1 MIQRLVLLEI
11 EQFDVATDG
20 DRNDRIADIVGFAG
34 ETSAGY
40 AGRDQV
46 GVEVAAVRAFDRS
59 NRIGFAEK
67 DALHLSGF
75 ERLKNA
81 MSFAIIA

>member
-1 MIQRLVLLEI
+1 MLRRMAMGVM
-11 EQFDVATDG
+11 
-20 DRNDRIADIVGFAG
+20 DIVEFAG

-46 GVEVAAVRAFDRS
+46 SIEVAAVRAFDRS
-59 NRIGFAEK
+59 SRIGFAEK
-67 DALHLSGF
+67 DALHLPGF

-81 MSFAIIA
+81 MSFATIASRRWERSCGGSG